1 MQDRQPIDLYTANI
15 QGTFH
20 VASVPPIPLLGN
32 MGLRPG
38 TRVTIQNRYF
48 LGGPVLLR
56 VEGAYDL
63 ALGKDIA
70 RQIAVQEISAP

>member
-1 MQDRQPIDLYTANI
+1 MRNKWPLSLYEAKEKVSLK
-15 QGTFH
+15 
-20 VASVPPIPLLGN
+20 VASLPQISLLEN

-38 TRVTIQNRYF
+38 TQLSVQIRYA

-56 VEGAYDL
+56 VEDAYDL

-70 RQIAVQEISAP
+70 RQIAVQETAAE